1 MGATMISR
9 IEPFVFAAV
18 RAVTCA
24 SDNNENKQ
32 DE

>member
-1 MGATMISR
+1 MGATMFSR
-9 IEPFVFAAV
+9 TRLVVFAAV

-24 SDNNENKQ
+24 SDNNENNQ